1 MKKCPQCGRE
11 YDNSMMFCL
20 DDGMELLY
28 GPAAPDEPA
37 TAILPVGDQV
47 GGGADIRGQIHT
59 TKKTAV
65 LPGRA
70 DAEPQPSLFGEKH
83 SLSPNTAAKPLLIV
97 AAAAVLLIGLLFGY
111 RYFATVS
118 STQIESIAVMP
129 FLNESENSDL
139 EYLSDGL
146 TESMITSL
154 SQLPKLNVK
163 ARSSVFRY
171 KGKVTDASVIGQELG
186 VQAILNGRVVQKND
200 GLTLYLE
207 LVDASTGNRIW
218 GEQYDRK
225 TADLITLQTEVA
237 RDVSQ
242 KLRTKL
248 SLSDEQKLRKNY
260 TENVEAYQLYLK
272 GRYHVFKL
280 TPPEVQKSIEY
291 FQGAIALDPTYALAY
306 AGMSDSYRSLAL
318 AGEFDPNDTLPK
330 AKAAALKA
338 IDIDGE
344 VADGHT
350 ALGVCLFWYDWNW
363 AASEEQYK
371 RALDLNPNSSLA
383 HLFYS
388 HLLSNLGRH
397 AEALAEVKRARELD
411 PLSAF
416 VGALE
421 GQFLLHAGKADEALN
436 RLREATQLDPNFY
449 FPHQFAAEAYIE
461 KAMYAEAITEA
472 RLAQR
477 FGPTQTVGITFEA
490 SALAKAGRQEE
501 AREKLYELLR
511 LSSQRFVPPA
521 HVAFVYEALGETD
534 NALDWLEKG
543 FEARDP
549 KMAFLKAWPAWNKL
563 RAHPRFQELARKMAF
578 P

>member
-20 DDGMELLY
+20 DDGAPLLY
-28 GPAAPDEPA
+28 GPASADESQ
-37 TAILPVGDQV
+37 TAILSASPMLASGLIGPTDET
-47 GGGADIRGQIHT
+47 GL
-59 TKKTAV
+59 KTAI
-65 LPGRA
+65 L
-70 DAEPQPSLFGEKH
+70 QPPS
-83 SLSPNTAAKPLLIV
+83 TAVSSDSWRRIAKPLSALV
-97 AAAAVLLIGLLFGY
+97 ATAVIISGGFLSY
-111 RYFATVS
+111 RYFAPIK
-118 STQIESIAVMP
+118 QIESIAVMP
-129 FLNESENSDL
+129 FLNESENSELD
-139 EYLSDGL
+139 YLSDGM
-146 TESMITSL
+146 TESLITSL

-218 GEQYDRK
+218 GEQYVRK
-225 TADLITLQTEVA
+225 AADLISLQTEVA

-248 SLSDEQKLRKNY
+248 SLSEEQKLRKNY
-260 TENVEAYQLYLK
+260 TEDVEAYQLYLK

-291 FQGAIALDPTYALAY
+291 FQAAIAIDPTYALAY

-318 AGEFDPNDTLPK
+318 AGEFEPNETLPK
-330 AKAAALKA
+330 AKAAAIKA
-338 IDIDGE
+338 IDIDDE

-363 AASEEQYK
+363 TGAEEQYR
-371 RALDLNPNSSLA
+371 RALDVNPNSPHA
-383 HLFYS
+383 HLFYA

-397 AEALAEVKRARELD
+397 DEALAEVKRARELD

-416 VGALE
+416 VGSLE
-421 GQFLLHAGKADEALN
+421 GLFLLHAGKADEAIN
-436 RLREATQLDPNFY
+436 RFREVSALDPAFY
-449 FPHQFAAEAYIE
+449 FPHQFAAQAYIQ
-461 KAMYAEAITEA
+461 KGMYDEALAEAG
-472 RLAQR
+472 LAQKL
-477 FGPTQTVGITFEA
+477 GPTQTVGISFE
-490 SALAKAGRQEE
+490 SYALAKQGRQAE
-501 AREKLYELLR
+501 ARARLDELLR
-511 LSSQRFVPPA
+511 LSSQRYVPPA
-521 HVAFVYEALGETD
+521 HMALVYQGLGETD
-534 NALDWLEKG
+534 NALNWLEKG
-543 FEARDP
+543 FEVHDP
-549 KMAFLKAWPAWNKL
+549 KMAFLKVWPAWNDL
-563 RAHPRFQELARKMAF
+563 RTHPRFKALSSKMAF